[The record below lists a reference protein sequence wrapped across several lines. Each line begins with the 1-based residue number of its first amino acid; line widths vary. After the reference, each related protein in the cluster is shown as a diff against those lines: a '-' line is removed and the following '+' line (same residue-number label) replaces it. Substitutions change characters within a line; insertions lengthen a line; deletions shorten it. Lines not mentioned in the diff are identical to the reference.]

1 MFIALLAALVLSPH
15 AAAKAEAVAVRSVR
29 ITAYGPMPSVTSG
42 VLKVFR
48 RVHVVDPAGVGKTLY
63 FVHLSE
69 DGYPPVGAQCDF
81 TVRPE
86 HVVSFDGLPDE
97 PQGLVIHSFDCG

>member
-1 MFIALLAALVLSPH
+1 MLIALLAALVVSPPS
-15 AAAKAEAVAVRSVR
+15 AAKAESIAVRSGR
-29 ITAYGPMPSVTSG
+29 ITDYGPMPSVSSG

-86 HVVSFDGLPDE
+86 YVVSFDGLPDE